1 MARGQGLSSGR
12 PAAGSASLSLGLC
25 RGCGQSGASGGV
37 RSRKGTRRTG
47 RCLPSSRACWMN
59 MPMTELMFRTA
70 DGKPSF
76 KPSWPNRP
84 GGEETDQM
92 EMIFG

>member
-1 MARGQGLSSGR
+1 MGR
-12 PAAGSASLSLGLC
+12 
-25 RGCGQSGASGGV
+25 R
-37 RSRKGTRRTG
+37 
-47 RCLPSSRACWMN
+47 LPSSRACWMN

-70 DGKPSF
+70 DGNPSF

-84 GGEETDQM
+84 GEEETDQM